1 MWFIVVTSKRMIGRG
16 ILLSVYLNFNWHLL
30 PVLCAFFLCASYF
43 LSWSNFCK
51 VYENWNE
58 LVGLKKQV
66 ALAQLQ
72 SRNLFLILFYWRR
85 HSVLIGLPLAWSG
98 IESSF
103 SVVDVGSIAPVVSRR
118 FNRCR
123 PSSSRKPYTLP
134 RACLCSGVKTILGWS
149 LDALLMTDLSEDA
162 VVLIEAG
169 VCACAVCC
177 GVFLFAWSPSVK
189 NWICHLT
196 PNH

>member
-1 MWFIVVTSKRMIGRG
+1 MIGRG
-16 ILLSVYLNFNWHLL
+16 ILLSVFLNFNWLLL
-30 PVLCAFFLCASYF
+30 PVLCAFVLYTPCFPLRII
-43 LSWSNFCK
+43 FCK

-72 SRNLFLILFYWRR
+72 SRNLFLISFSWHH
-85 HSVLIGLPLAWSG
+85 HSGLIGLPVAWSG
-98 IESSF
+98 IKF
-103 SVVDVGSIAPVVSRR
+103 SVDCVDGGSIAPDAFRR

-123 PSSSRKPYTLP
+123 PSSIRKPYTLP

-162 VVLIEAG
+162 VNLIEVG
-169 VCACAVCC
+169 VCTCVVCC
-177 GVFLFAWSPSVK
+177 WVCLFAWLPSVK
-189 NWICHLT
+189 NWNCHLT